1 MTTLPRREATDSDFV
16 DRVFAYLEAEFPE
29 LPALHL
35 RDARD
40 AVRRHFAG
48 ERAYIPRGRTPDE
61 REQLAT
67 QVLRLFNGRNAVE
80 VARRLGVSRV
90 TVYRTLKQASRAPAL
105 RANSF
110 SLATRETPP
119 ALRSARAPAP
129 TPLRR
134 KPRQDTNHPKGTT
147 AWPSP
152 SPTSTPST
160 PPSPAES

>member
-1 MTTLPRREATDSDFV
+1 MVSSNHQPPREYTDADFV

-35 RDARD
+35 RDARE

-61 REQLAT
+61 REQLAV
-67 QVLRLFNGRNAVE
+67 QVLRLFNGRNASE
-80 VARRLGVSRV
+80 VARRLGVGRT
-90 TVYRTLKQASRAPAL
+90 TVYKLLKQPGRKNRSR
-105 RANSF
+105 F
-110 SLATRETPP
+110 STNETAAT
-119 ALRSARAPAP
+119 LRSARAPAP
-129 TPLRR
+129 TPARR
-134 KPRQDTNHPKGTT
+134 KPHRDASQPKEPT

-160 PPSPAES
+160 PPSPAVN